1 MGLTPNMIKIIKDEI
16 IPDLKREYGVKN
28 KDEFRGQTDIDMV
41 ELTGL
46 VCLEDFPDEYLKKYD
61 WLKQDIEEL
70 GQEQVI
76 LNMVW
81 EWLIDEDW

>member
-1 MGLTPNMIKIIKDEI
+1 
-16 IPDLKREYGVKN
+16 
-28 KDEFRGQTDIDMV
+28 MV

-46 VCLEDFPDEYLKKYD
+46 VCLEDFPDEYLKEYD